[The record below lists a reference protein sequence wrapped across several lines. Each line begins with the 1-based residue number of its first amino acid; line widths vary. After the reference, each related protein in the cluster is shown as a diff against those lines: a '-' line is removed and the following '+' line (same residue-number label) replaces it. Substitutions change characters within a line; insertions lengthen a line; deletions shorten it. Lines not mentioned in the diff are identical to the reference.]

1 MRFIVI
7 NVRFKRVHQLTPIP
21 KRATLGAA
29 AVDLTAVDAK
39 VNYAKGYIEYRTGL
53 SVSIPSGYAGFIFPR
68 SSISNTP
75 HSLANACG
83 IIDEDYRGEITVRM
97 RFGEY
102 SCSGK
107 ESDVYSIGD
116 RVAQMVI
123 MTVPEVEYEEVDE
136 LDETMR
142 GSGGY
147 GSTGK
152 R

>member
-1 MRFIVI
+1 MKLL
-7 NVRFKRVHQLTPIP
+7 FKKTHSNTPSP
-21 KRATLGAA
+21 KKATFGAA
-29 AVDLTAVDAK
+29 AVDLVAVDAT

-53 SVSIPSGYAGFIFPR
+53 SVAIPKGYAGFIFPR

-75 HSLANACG
+75 HSLANSVG
-83 IIDEDYRGEITVRM
+83 VIDSDYRGEITVRM

-123 MTVPEVEYEEVDE
+123 MAVPEVEYEEVDE
-136 LDETMR
+136 LDETVR